1 MYNTSSYV
9 SIVTLNLYVR
19 QYIVFANGGVQEALV
34 NEAFPSLFIKFRTL
48 KRPQSLVLRIYILNP
63 NDAAK

>member
-1 MYNTSSYV
+1 MT
-9 SIVTLNLYVR
+9 IHG
-19 QYIVFANGGVQEALV
+19 FANGGVQEALV

-48 KRPQSLVLRIYILNP
+48 KHPQSLVSRIYILNP

>member
-1 MYNTSSYV
+1 MSNTGSDAT
-9 SIVTLNLYVR
+9 IVTLNLYVITC
-19 QYIVFANGGVQEALV
+19 IVFANGGVQEALV
-34 NEAFPSLFIKFRTL
+34 NEAFPSLFIKFRTF